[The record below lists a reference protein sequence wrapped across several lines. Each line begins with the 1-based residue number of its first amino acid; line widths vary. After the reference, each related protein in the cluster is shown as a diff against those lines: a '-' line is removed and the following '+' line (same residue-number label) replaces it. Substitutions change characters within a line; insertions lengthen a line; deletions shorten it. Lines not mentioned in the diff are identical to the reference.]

1 MRDLLKIDLPGIPR
15 IVSGLET
22 PDNAIQVIS
31 REHHYWSDLSR
42 EIEAENAFE
51 WENYIISRHQNRG
64 KDTAFIKFALRRQN
78 RELRRST
85 DYYPKLHIAVT
96 LEQMQLAFD
105 TILNVLVA
113 QNITEFKVLLASQ
126 LQAMEESDQQGKHFT
141 VYFEMSDEEY
151 IKSIA
156 HIIDQKL
163 QTFEFEGIKLT
174 PPAPEKRAT
183 SCKERTDQFIEGC
196 QFVTFAPPR
205 PTNAIDACALNRTP
219 SPDDG
224 AVRPVDSRNPIA
236 FFQLEIPPQAST
248 PAASFHYPTN

>member
-1 MRDLLKIDLPGIPR
+1 
-15 IVSGLET
+15 
-22 PDNAIQVIS
+22 
-31 REHHYWSDLSR
+31 YWRDLSR
-42 EIEAENAFE
+42 EIEAGKIFE
-51 WENYIISRHQNRG
+51 WKNYVISRHQNLG
-64 KDTAFIKFALRRQN
+64 KDTAFIKFTLQRQN
-78 RELRRST
+78 TKIRRSI
-85 DYYPKLHIAVT
+85 DSYPKLHIAVT

-105 TILNVLVA
+105 TILDVLVE
-113 QNITEFKVLLASQ
+113 QKITEFKVLLASQ
-126 LQAMEESDQQGKHFT
+126 FQAMEASDQQGKHFT
-141 VYFEMSDEEY
+141 VYFETLDEAY
-151 IKSIA
+151 IKSVA